1 MRKLRR
7 LLLRA
12 EMTEQE
18 VRLIRGILSDA
29 QRMAM
34 LARQAGN

>member
-1 MRKLRR
+1 
-7 LLLRA
+7 
-12 EMTEQE
+12 TEQE

-34 LARQAGN
+34 LARQAEN